1 MEKNWKCM
9 VEEVLRSASR
19 GNNFTPTRQSLRTLL
34 SLCEMC
40 AMLQKTN
47 KQKKNSRVQTFVW
60 CVFVCMCLCCCH
72 STEAKQKAGSST
84 LKKTAAVSPVT
95 FFLRLLR
102 ARQPFCEASLA
113 ATFGGSLS
121 APNLLVS
128 PRVDGGVGDTTVRG
142 RETRGGG
149 CLGNAARL

>member
-1 MEKNWKCM
+1 MATTSQPTGKPTHSP
-9 VEEVLRSASR
+9 LSACVR
-19 GNNFTPTRQSLRTLL
+19 H
-34 SLCEMC
+34 
-40 AMLQKTN
+40 AMLQKRKTQN
-47 KQKKNSRVQTFVW
+47 KLQGANFCVVRTYVH
-60 CVFVCMCLCCCH
+60 VFVLLPQYR
-72 STEAKQKAGSST
+72 SQAQGRKLNSKKTPQ
-84 LKKTAAVSPVT
+84 KTAAVSRVS

-149 CLGNAARL
+149 CLGNAGRL